1 MQWCQRWLA
10 NMTGQFSTVNIEA
23 NVYIRWNKKSF
34 NNQSGNPIH
43 RKTLLLKD
51 ISYTDTGMGSAPISS
66 NKENQKKVSVSH
78 HYQAGKVKDFARIP
92 TRPHLEG
99 KKLPCQKVQNG
110 YILHF
115 MDWATINNSPKR
127 QRPSPQIVF
136 HSGEQPHLILMLK
149 MADSSMFCLG

>member
-1 MQWCQRWLA
+1 
-10 NMTGQFSTVNIEA
+10 MTGQFSTVNIEA
-23 NVYIRWNKKSF
+23 NVYKRWNKKSF

-51 ISYTDTGMGSAPISS
+51 ISYTDLLEWDLPQFLQI
-66 NKENQKKVSVSH
+66 KRIKKKVSVSH
-78 HYQAGKVKDFARIP
+78 HYQADKVKDFARMP

-127 QRPSPQIVF
+127 QRPSPQTVF